1 VGNGEYEIRLGGEMS
16 SIDVVAL
23 NRARTTFQRVSDA
36 KFFNGWVKHITLD
49 SVVAHTCTSM
59 QMQLGEEFSFQ
70 VYGNRKDAFFH
81 AILTTLH
88 RADEGP
94 VFSLDR
100 LGGATPV
107 ELGCQLATEMT
118 LKDSSGQPRF
128 CVEGA
133 CADIKSESG
142 HQVENAIIIDI
153 GPAGFA
159 AITDRKLRKGDRVTV
174 SLFARGQMVR
184 CQAEV
189 RNCVVNTVNADF
201 QRTGLLITRMERVD
215 ALRWKQIY
223 VAILDENK
231 MHGSM
236 RTAEIGKVVKLIS
249 KHAA

>member
-1 VGNGEYEIRLGGEMS
+1 MG
-16 SIDVVAL
+16 SIDIVAL
-23 NRARTTFQRVSDA
+23 NRARTTLQRVSDA
-36 KFFNGWVKHITLD
+36 KFFNGWIKQITPD
-49 SVVAHTCTSM
+49 TVVAHTCTSM
-59 QMQLGEEFSFQ
+59 PMQLGDEFSFQ
-70 VYGNRKDAFFH
+70 VYGNRKDAFFY
-81 AILTTLH
+81 ATLTALH
-88 RADEGP
+88 RAQEGP
-94 VFSLDR
+94 VFSFDR
-100 LGGATPV
+100 SGGATPI
-107 ELGCQLATEMT
+107 ELGCRLSSEMV

-133 CADIKSESG
+133 CADITTQSG
-142 HQVENAIIIDI
+142 HQIENAIIIDI

-159 AITDRKLRKGDRVTV
+159 ALTDRKLKKGDQVAV
-174 SLFARGQMVR
+174 SLFARGQLVK
-184 CQAEV
+184 CHAEV
-189 RNCVVNTVNADF
+189 RNCVVNTVNPTL